1 MTFPIDFEDLSEF
14 FPLSF
19 EDLSIL
25 LAITAISLLI
35 MSEVLYPYF
44 GFKVLI
50 NTKRLRRVA
59 VFFSILFLVTVSIR
73 VINIISP
80 LY

>member
-1 MTFPIDFEDLSEF
+1 LTFALDFEDLWVL
-14 FPLSF
+14 FPLNF

-35 MSEVLYPYF
+35 MSEVLYPFF

-59 VFFSILFLVTVSIR
+59 VFFSVLFLVTVSVR

-80 LY
+80 FY

>member
-1 MTFPIDFEDLSEF
+1 MTFPLDFEDFSSL

-59 VFFSILFLVTVSIR
+59 IIFSIAFLVTVTIR
-73 VINIISP
+73 VVNIISP

>member
-73 VINIISP
+73 VINIISS